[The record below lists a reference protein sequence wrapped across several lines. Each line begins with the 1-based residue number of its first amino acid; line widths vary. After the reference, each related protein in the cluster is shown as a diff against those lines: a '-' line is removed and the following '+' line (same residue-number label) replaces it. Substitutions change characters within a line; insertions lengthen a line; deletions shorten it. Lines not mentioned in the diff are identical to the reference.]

1 MMIATLLDGLNTSAL
16 SGPISEKDAH
26 TISIFHHSGIFSEL
40 KKPSPDGVHFA
51 DLARKRIWDKQW
63 TPDPLLLASFPR
75 RTSVLRQSLIDFITD
90 ALQFGSMDSREHAI
104 SEPFEQTYNWV
115 FDLDPRLSS
124 EGVQMWPSFPKWLE
138 DKSAAPYWITGKPG
152 SGKSTMMKFIMNSP
166 TLDRHLQKWST
177 GGLVHKIR
185 YYAWKPGQ
193 KLDKSKEGL
202 MRTLLYQMIAADPGL
217 TPYLFPRR
225 WTLFHMIRTVE
236 SEYFPPWDTWELEES
251 IYRLADHSGGSSCR
265 LILMIDGLDEFDEAP
280 AEICTM
286 LQRIGSHESIKVCA
300 ASRPWPQFMDTF
312 ANSPQMQMHDV
323 TRPAMSTFVDGHF
336 RGEPAFQTLNRVYSN
351 GGDRLLS
358 ELVEKSQGVFLW
370 LSLVSRMILGAMVNG
385 ESLVELQRILG
396 SLPSEIKTLY
406 DAMFATIPEALHQST
421 SVILQLC
428 ATPATPIHWLTLW
441 LADELREAPS
451 TMELTRDNFD
461 IDAAKTV
468 LKRRL
473 SARTRGILE
482 VVDHNGTVVYLH
494 RSVAEWMEKKEVWKL
509 VNDWNPPNFD
519 PHYCLA
525 GAETILLGWEEPR
538 LSSLWAIAGRAL
550 SYASQIDQN
559 RTSDEAIT
567 AILDQLDVSVRSK
580 VTYPPKPS
588 SQANGAIAL
597 ATFQSDSLLVK
608 YHVPELAVQFA
619 VLPYIRHR
627 LKENTHHFSAEPPSE
642 MPWLEQAVMA
652 PAITGYGLKSHWA
665 FPDTNM
671 EQRLQVI
678 RTMLLHGGR
687 SKGLVAQVKANKTR
701 GADFAKEALDVLEG
715 RRDPAA
721 QTPVSRDP
729 NSGDPVPQTRR
740 KRDYFK
746 LGFGRRH

>member
-1 MMIATLLDGLNTSAL
+1 MIATLLDSLNTSAL

-26 TISIFHHSGIFSEL
+26 ATSVLHHRGIFNEL
-40 KKPSPDGVHFA
+40 KKASPNGGHFA

-63 TPDPLLLASFPR
+63 TPDPSVLASFPR
-75 RTSVLRQSLIDFITD
+75 RTSVLKESLIDFIMD
-90 ALQFGSMDSREHAI
+90 ALQFSSMDSREHAI
-104 SEPFEQTYNWV
+104 SEPFERTYDWI
-115 FDLDPRLSS
+115 FDLDPRLSN
-124 EGVQMWPSFPKWLE
+124 EGVQMWPSFPNWLE
-138 DKSAAPYWITGKPG
+138 NKNAATYWITGKPG

-166 TLDRHLQKWST
+166 ALGRHLQQWSA

-202 MRTLLYQMIAADPGL
+202 MRTLLYQMVTADPGL

-236 SEYFPPWDTWELEES
+236 KDNFPPLTTEELEES
-251 IYRLADHSGGSSCR
+251 VYRLADHTGGSPSR
-265 LILMIDGLDEFDEAP
+265 VILMIDGLDEFDEAP
-280 AEICTM
+280 AEICAM

-300 ASRPWPQFMDTF
+300 ASRPWPQFTDTF

-336 RGEPAFQTLNRVYSN
+336 RGELAFQHLNQVYSN

-370 LSLVSRMILGAMVNG
+370 LSLVTRMLLGAMVDG
-385 ESLVELQRILG
+385 ESLVELQRVLS

-406 DAMFATIPEALHQST
+406 DAMFAAIPEHLLPST
-421 SVILQLC
+421 SAILRLC
-428 ATPATPIHWLTLW
+428 RTPPTPIHWLTLW
-441 LADELREAPS
+441 LADELREAPI
-451 TMELTRDNFD
+451 TIELAQNSFDRDAVK
-461 IDAAKTV
+461 AA

-482 VVDHNGTVVYLH
+482 IVDHNGTVVYLH
-494 RSVAEWMEKKEVWKL
+494 RSVAEWMELHRVWQQ
-509 VNDWNPPNFD
+509 VNSWSPSTFD

-525 GAETILLGWEEPR
+525 GAETVLLGWENPE
-538 LSSLWAIAGRAL
+538 LSSMWARAERAL
-550 SYASQIDQN
+550 SHASQIDQN

-567 AILDQLDVSVRSK
+567 AVLDRLDVNVRSK
-580 VTYPPKPS
+580 VTE
-588 SQANGAIAL
+588 IEL
-597 ATFQSDSLLVK
+597 AKFDSNSPLVV
-608 YHVPELAVQFA
+608 YRIPELAVHFA

-627 LKENTHHFSAEPPSE
+627 LEEGPHHFSAEPPSG

-652 PAITGYGLKSHWA
+652 PAITGYSLMSHWA
-665 FPDTNM
+665 FSETNM

-678 RTMLLHGGR
+678 KMLLQYGLR
-687 SKGLVAQVKANKTR
+687 SKGLAAQVKANRTR
-701 GADFAKEALDVLEG
+701 GLTFANEALKVLEG
-715 RRDPAA
+715 RWNPVARDPIARD
-721 QTPVSRDP
+721 PVS
-729 NSGDPVPQTRR
+729 QKRR
-740 KRDYFK
+740 LRDYFK
-746 LGFGRRH
+746 FGPGGRRGH